1 MTEALWTG
9 QEVKEALDAE
19 CDGALPSALTGV
31 SFDTR
36 TLQPG
41 ELFIAIKGD
50 NSDGHAY
57 LAKAFEAGATLA
69 VISRDYNRPLTGPAL
84 RVADTFEA
92 LNALGRAGRNRAKG
106 RIAAVT
112 GSVGKTGTK
121 EMLRLML
128 GGQGK
133 VHASDKSYNN
143 HWGVPLT
150 AARLPADA
158 DYGIFEIGMNHAGE
172 ITPLTKLVRPHV
184 ALITTVAP
192 VHIEH
197 FGTTAAIAEAKAEI
211 FLGLE
216 PGGVVIINRDNEHFP
231 VLAGRAS
238 ERRAGEIVRFG
249 RSPGAD
255 ACLLSLAAVDAGS
268 RIEADIFGT
277 HLTYRLGAPGEHLA
291 MNSVAALAAVK
302 CLGGDVIRAAKALAS
317 FTAPQGRGAQSVR
330 ACPGGSFLL
339 IDESYNANPASM
351 LAALTVLA
359 SVPAAR
365 ASRRIAVIGDMLE
378 LGPNGAG
385 MHSALAKPIEDKGID
400 AVFCAGPQSAALFDA
415 LKPERRAAWAETSAD
430 IKDALLEFVRPG
442 DAITI
447 KGSFGSRMGLLVEAL
462 KEKFPEVNG
471 AERTAAE

>member
-1 MTEALWTG
+1 MTETLWTG
-9 QEVKEALDAE
+9 QEVKNALGVE

-36 TLQPG
+36 TLAPG

-57 LAKAFEAGATLA
+57 LDKAFAAGAALA
-69 VISRDYNRPLTGPAL
+69 VISQGHDGPLAGPAL

-92 LNALGRAGRNRAKG
+92 LNALGRAGRDRAKG

-128 GGQGK
+128 GGQGR

-197 FGTTAAIAEAKAEI
+197 FGTTTAIAEAKAEI

-216 PGGVVIINRDNEHFP
+216 PGGTVIVNRDNEHFRL
-231 VLAGRAS
+231 LAGRAS
-238 ERRAGEIVRFG
+238 ERRAGQIVRFG
-249 RSPGAD
+249 RALGAE
-255 ACLLSLAAVDAGS
+255 ACLLSLEPLDGGS
-268 RIEADIFGT
+268 RIEADILGT
-277 HLTYRLGAPGEHLA
+277 RITYQLGAPGEHLA
-291 MNSVAALAAVK
+291 MNSIAALAAVH
-302 CLGGDVIRAAKALAS
+302 CLGGDVIAAAAALAN
-317 FTAPQGRGAQSVR
+317 FMAPQGRGAQSVR
-330 ACPGGSFLL
+330 ACPGGNFLL

-351 LAALTVLA
+351 LAALTVIA
-359 SVPAAR
+359 SLPDAR
-365 ASRRIAVIGDMLE
+365 ATRRIAVLGDMLE
-378 LGPNGAG
+378 LGPNGAD
-385 MHSALAKPIEDKGID
+385 MHRALAEPIEAKGID
-400 AVFCAGPQSAALFDA
+400 AVFCAGPQSAALFEA
-415 LKPERRAAWAETSAD
+415 LQPARRGAWAETSAG
-430 IKDALLEFVRPG
+430 IKDALLDFVKPG

-462 KEKFPEVNG
+462 KEKFPEMSG
-471 AERTAAE
+471 AERTATE